1 MQSGSAASTAAAS
14 CRLRALSSQ
23 ADHAL
28 VRSIATE
35 MKLLEGLD
43 RMRVLDSLALIEL
56 VAALEDATGLDLLR
70 LPLTVEMFRTVDSI
84 TDLLGRARTE
94 AS

>member
-1 MQSGSAASTAAAS
+1 MST
-14 CRLRALSSQ
+14 Q

-70 LPLTVEMFRTVDSI
+70 LPLTLDMFRTVDSI
-84 TDLLGRARTE
+84 TELLGRARE
-94 AS
+94 GAS

>member
-1 MQSGSAASTAAAS
+1 LSTPP
-14 CRLRALSSQ
+14 
-23 ADHAL
+23 DHAL

-35 MKLLEGLD
+35 MKLLDGAD

-70 LPLTVEMFRTVDSI
+70 LPLTLEMFRTVESI